1 MSPVHT
7 SRRGRSLELQ
17 QANPRASERVMEYL
31 LAEFDRPELKNG
43 VRLPTVRQFASRL
56 KVSPP
61 TVHAVL
67 QRLAK
72 QGRIRMQVGS
82 GTYLVASEK
91 NPSNNLNI
99 ALSMSLPEGDTSHYW
114 SHRIAAGI
122 VFAMYQS
129 KRRVRLVPLPQDV
142 TSAEAT
148 TRALLAERSQVDA
161 LILVAMGDE

>member
-1 MSPVHT
+1 MNPAFEGV
-7 SRRGRSLELQ
+7 RQ
-17 QANPRASERVMEYL
+17 VNPRASERVMEYL
-31 LAEFDRPELKNG
+31 LAEFDRPDLKNG

-91 NPSNNLNI
+91 KSSNNLNI
-99 ALSMSLPEGDTSHYW
+99 ALSMSLPEGQTSQYW

-122 VFAMYQS
+122 
-129 KRRVRLVPLPQDV
+129 
-142 TSAEAT
+142 
-148 TRALLAERSQVDA
+148 
-161 LILVAMGDE
+161 